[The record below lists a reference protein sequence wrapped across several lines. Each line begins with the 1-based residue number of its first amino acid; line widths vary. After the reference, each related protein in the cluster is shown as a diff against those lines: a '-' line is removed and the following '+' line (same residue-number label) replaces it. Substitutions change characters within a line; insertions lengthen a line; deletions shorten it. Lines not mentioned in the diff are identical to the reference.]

1 MKKVILDLS
10 MSLDGYIAG
19 SNVTPQQPMGVG
31 GERLHEWIF
40 KGKTD
45 IDGKILEEV
54 VSSSGAVIVG
64 GRTYAIAID
73 DAWGGTSPFS
83 MPAFVVTNQNPEKAI
98 AGFTYVPDGITVA
111 LNKAKQVAGEKN
123 IWLMGGANMA
133 QSYLRA
139 GLIDEIHIHIIPVLL
154 CCGTLL
160 FEQIGSSQ
168 IQLERIKIMESA
180 GATHIWFKVVK

>member
-19 SNVTPQQPMGVG
+19 SDVTPRQPMGVG

-40 KGKTD
+40 KGKTH

-73 DAWGGTSPFS
+73 DAWGGASPFS

-98 AGFTYVPDGITVA
+98 SGFTYVPEGVTAA
-111 LNKAKQVAGEKN
+111 LDKAKEVAGEKN
-123 IWLMGGANMA
+123 IWLMGGASIA
-133 QSYLRA
+133 QSFIKA
-139 GLIDEIHIHIIPVLL
+139 GLVDEIHIHIIPVLL

-160 FEQIGSSQ
+160 FEQIGMKP
-168 IQLERIKIMESA
+168 IELERVKMEESS
-180 GATHIWFKVVK
+180 GATHIWFRVVR

>member
-1 MKKVILDLS
+1 MEKVILDLS

-19 SNVTPQQPMGVG
+19 RDVTPQQPMGVG

-40 KGKTD
+40 SGKTD

-73 DAWGGTSPFS
+73 GGWGGASPFS
-83 MPAFVVTNQNPEKAI
+83 MPAFVVTNQNPVKAI
-98 AGFTYVPDGITVA
+98 NGFTYVPEGLTVA
-111 LNKAKQVAGEKN
+111 LEKAKETAKGKN
-123 IWLMGGANMA
+123 IWLMGGANIA
-133 QSYLRA
+133 QSYLKA
-139 GLIDEIHIHIIPVLL
+139 GLVDEIHIHIIPVLL

-160 FEQIGSSQ
+160 FEQTGTSPIE
-168 IQLERIKIMESA
+168 LERIKIMESA
-180 GATHIWFKVVK
+180 GATHVWFKVVK